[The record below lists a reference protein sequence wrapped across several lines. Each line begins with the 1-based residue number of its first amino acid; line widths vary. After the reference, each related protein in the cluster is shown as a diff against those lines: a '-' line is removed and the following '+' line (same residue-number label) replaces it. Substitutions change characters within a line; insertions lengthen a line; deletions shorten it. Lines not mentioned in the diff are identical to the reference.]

1 MDVRVD
7 VEEHVLMD
15 VEEHVLM
22 GVVEI
27 VKVDVG
33 LAVLDPAVMLV
44 RLVVK
49 VGVNPNV
56 LHNVPLHAQGLVL
69 DNAMDLRLSLVKM
82 I

>member
-1 MDVRVD
+1 
-7 VEEHVLMD
+7 MD

-33 LAVLDPAVMLV
+33 LAVLDPVVMLV

-49 VGVNPNV
+49 VDVNPNV
-56 LHNVPLHAQGLVL
+56 LHNVLLHVQDLVL
-69 DNAMDLRLSLVKM
+69 DNVMDLRLSLVKM

>member
-1 MDVRVD
+1 MAA
-7 VEEHVLMD
+7 
-15 VEEHVLM
+15 EEHVLM

-33 LAVLDPAVMLV
+33 LAVLDPVAMLV

-56 LHNVPLHAQGLVL
+56 LHNVLLHVQGLVL
-69 DNAMDLRLSLVKM
+69 DNVMDLRLSLYK
-82 I
+82 